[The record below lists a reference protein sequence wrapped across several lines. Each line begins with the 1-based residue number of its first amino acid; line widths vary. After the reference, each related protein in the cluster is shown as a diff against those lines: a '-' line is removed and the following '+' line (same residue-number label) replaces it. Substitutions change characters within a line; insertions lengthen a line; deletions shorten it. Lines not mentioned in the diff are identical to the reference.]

1 MMRSATA
8 SPALFLFLCLMLTAP
23 SKAVTAGECLGC
35 PKIVFERTK
44 PPRIKYHSV
53 CPSISC
59 GAPEHFGYYPTCWT
73 AWPFPPDYS
82 HCPCPPTCWTAD
94 RQWIVG
100 TWRSYKLDYG
110 DFGECKGAKQIELVA
125 ASPDEIGLFLI
136 FADGKRSRAGDTE
149 PCLMDD
155 KKLFFGP
162 IGSGLRFNYRR
173 ASSDELI
180 LDLKS
185 GKIHVDLRREKK

>member
-1 MMRSATA
+1 
-8 SPALFLFLCLMLTAP
+8 MLTAP

-82 HCPCPPTCWTAD
+82 HCPCPPAAATPSAP
-94 RQWIVG
+94 Q
-100 TWRSYKLDYG
+100 
-110 DFGECKGAKQIELVA
+110 GAA
-125 ASPDEIGLFLI
+125 APKAQLPQPRTLPEP
-136 FADGKRSRAGDTE
+136 TE
-149 PCLMDD
+149 P
-155 KKLFFGP
+155 KTTEPKTTEP
-162 IGSGLRFNYRR
+162 GLP
-173 ASSDELI
+173 
-180 LDLKS
+180 
-185 GKIHVDLRREKK
+185 